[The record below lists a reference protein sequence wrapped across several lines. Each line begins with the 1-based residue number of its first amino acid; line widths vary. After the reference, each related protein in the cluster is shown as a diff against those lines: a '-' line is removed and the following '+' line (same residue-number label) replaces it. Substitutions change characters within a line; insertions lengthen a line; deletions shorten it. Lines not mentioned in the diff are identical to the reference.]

1 VTSLNRVDLKAKF
14 ESGDAPQG
22 SDYADLI
29 DSFVALA
36 ETTVQTL
43 QGNLSFVGGLS
54 AASVTGGTGT
64 FSGTVSAAS
73 VFAGNV
79 WATNMDAT
87 TVSAQTVTMST
98 IAGPVSGVN
107 VSNSINFTAGYIKE
121 TVASVAC
128 ISTTQAA
135 GYTLAHSINILR
147 TVTTS
152 QSDAVVVPGF
162 YPGAKFTVINNTTGS
177 AQIFPPVGG
186 SFDSGSTNAKIDI
199 GPRGGAISR
208 VTIWCETS
216 AAAHTMRGG

>member
-1 VTSLNRVDLKAKF
+1 MTSLNRTDLKAKF

-29 DSFVALA
+29 DSFVTLA
-36 ETTVQTL
+36 ETTTQSL
-43 QGNLSFVGGLS
+43 QGPLTFAGGLS
-54 AASVTGGTGT
+54 AASIAGGTGT
-64 FSGTVSAAS
+64 FSGTVSAA
-73 VFAGNV
+73 NV
-79 WATNMDAT
+79 WATNVDAT

-98 IAGPVSGVN
+98 ISGPVSGVN
-107 VSNSINFTAGYIKE
+107 VSNSINFTAGYLKE

-128 ISTTQAA
+128 IGSTQAN
-135 GYTLAHSINILR
+135 GYTLAHAINILR
-147 TVTTS
+147 TVVTGGV
-152 QSDAVVVPGF
+152 SDAVVVPGF

>member
-1 VTSLNRVDLKAKF
+1 MTSLNRVDLKAKF

-29 DSFVALA
+29 DSFVNLA
-36 ETTVQTL
+36 ETTAQTL
-43 QGNLSFVGGLS
+43 QGNLAFSGGLS
-54 AASVTGGTGT
+54 AASITGGTGS
-64 FSGTVSAAS
+64 FSGTVSAA
-73 VFAGNV
+73 NV
-79 WATNMDAT
+79 WATNVDAT
-87 TVSAQTVTMST
+87 TVSAQTITFST
-98 IAGPVSGVN
+98 LAAPVSGLSVT
-107 VSNSINFTAGYIKE
+107 NSLVFTAGYVKE

-135 GYTLAHSINILR
+135 GYTLAHAINILR
-147 TVTTS
+147 TVATGA
-152 QSDAVVVPGF
+152 SDAVVVPGF